1 MQPSRR
7 ALPFFGARL
16 ETGRIVLNSIGM
28 GLLVGVFGT
37 LLAWVLEAL
46 QDALLSTVT
55 GLRPPGLPA
64 EGGVLQAY
72 TADRAWLLPVVLLLG
87 GAGLAIWRSRR
98 RKFENSETLDP
109 DGVNAALMAYHQG
122 SARANTGRS
131 ALELLQGTLSAGAGV
146 PLGRES
152 AFASLAMLLS
162 NLFARLTRL
171 SEEDRRL
178 MFVAALAG
186 MLGLALRAPLAGAV
200 LAVEMLYRRFEFEI
214 EALMPAVLSSVI
226 AFAVYGLFRG
236 FDPLFQLETLAG
248 QPSALLPAFFVLGL
262 LQAGAAAGFVAA
274 LRGLREAWGLVR
286 IPVWARVSLG
296 AALIGVLGVFTP
308 YVLGDGLG
316 WLQLSLSS
324 FLPIGAVLALLVLRV
339 GAALLAGSSGVPG
352 GLITPS
358 LVVGGLL
365 GNLYAQGLNAL
376 IPSYP
381 IEPAAFTLAGMA
393 AFLAGAVNAPLAA
406 TLLITEW
413 SGYGLL
419 VPLLMTTLAGYALT
433 GRESVLPAQA
443 ESRSSSPVHIN
454 EYLRRA
460 TGLRD
465 TPDLL
470 DLLERDA
477 LMVSDDDDER
487 LYRFPV
493 PEAWRNQI
501 VRELDWQGTLLV
513 AILREGHIR
522 VPRGNTELEPNDEL
536 IVMASKQAHAHLTGQ
551 PLQEEETP
559 PTEPPSSGALT
570 WSARALET
578 LSNAISSWAGRA
590 RMKPPEHNSKEEL

>member
-1 MQPSRR
+1 
-7 ALPFFGARL
+7 
-16 ETGRIVLNSIGM
+16 VLNSIGI

-37 LLAWVLEAL
+37 LLAWLLEAL
-46 QDALLSTVT
+46 QDLLLATVT

-72 TADRAWLLPVVLLLG
+72 VAERAWLLPLVLIIG
-87 GAGLAIWRSRR
+87 GASVAIWHSRQ
-98 RKFENSETLDP
+98 KNDELLDP
-109 DGVNAALMAYHQG
+109 DGVNAALHAFHQG
-122 SARANTGRS
+122 NARANANRS
-131 ALELLQGTLSAGAGV
+131 ALELIQGTLSAAAGA
-146 PLGRES
+146 PLGREG
-152 AFASLAMLLS
+152 AFSSLAMLLS
-162 NLFARLTRL
+162 SGFARLTRL

-178 MFVAALAG
+178 VFVAALAA
-186 MLGLALRAPLAGAV
+186 MLALALRAPLAGAV

-214 EALMPAVLSSVI
+214 EALMPAVLSSVT

-248 QPSALLPAFFVLGL
+248 QPSVLLPAFFVLGL
-262 LQAGAAAGFVAA
+262 LEAAAAAGFVAA
-274 LRGLREAWGLVR
+274 LRGLREAWTLVR
-286 IPVWARVSLG
+286 MPIWARVSLG
-296 AALIGVLGVFTP
+296 AGLIGVLGVFTP
-308 YVLGDGLG
+308 YALGDGLG

-324 FLPIGAVLALLVLRV
+324 FLPISAVLVLLLLRV
-339 GAALLAGSSGVPG
+339 AAALLAGSSGVPG

-358 LVVGGLL
+358 LVIGGLI
-365 GNLYAQGLNAL
+365 GNLYAQALNAL
-376 IPSYP
+376 VPSYP

-393 AFLAGAVNAPLAA
+393 AFLAGTINAPLAA

-413 SGYGLL
+413 GGYGLL

-477 LMVSDDDDER
+477 LMVSDEDDER

-501 VRELDWQGTLLV
+501 IRDLDWQGTLLV
-513 AILREGHIR
+513 AILRDGHIR
-522 VPRGNTELEPNDEL
+522 VPRGHIELEPNDEL
-536 IVMASKQAHAHLTGQ
+536 IVMASKQAHAHLTGL
-551 PLQEEETP
+551 PLEEEISPVET
-559 PTEPPSSGALT
+559 SSSNAPT
-570 WSARALET
+570 WSARVLQNT
-578 LSNAISSWAGRA
+578 STAILGWAKRVL
-590 RMKPPEHNSKEEL
+590 RPKPPEPSSSDEA